1 MQRAFLPP
9 SRWTGEEVLL
19 DEGESKH
26 LAGVMRLEAGAEV
39 ELLDGA
45 GRVGRGRVVE
55 ARRKGVRVALEET
68 RTVLPPPPRRVLV
81 QAIPREQKMDWLI
94 QKAVELSVSAIVPV
108 QTAHC
113 VARVA
118 RGEEEKKAR
127 RWREIA
133 VSACKQSGNPWLPE
147 ISPVTDLRSVLEGGA
162 GWLANAAFG
171 ALRPGARPLPAWLKE
186 RKTAG
191 AAEVAAFVG
200 PEGDF
205 SEEESDA
212 MLAAGVAPVTLGP
225 IVFRVETA
233 AIFMLSAVQYE
244 WMECRGRCVEGA
256 SGAS

>member
-1 MQRAFLPP
+1 M
-9 SRWTGEEVLL
+9 L

-26 LAGVMRLEAGAEV
+26 LAGVMRVEPGAEV

-45 GRVGRGRVVE
+45 GRVGRGRV
-55 ARRKGVRVALEET
+55 ADACRKGVRLALEEI
-68 RTVLPPPPRRVLV
+68 RTVAAPPPRRVLV
-81 QAIPREQKMDWLI
+81 QALVREQKMDLLI

-147 ISPVTDLRSVLEGGA
+147 IAPVRDLAAVLGSGA
-162 GWLANAAFG
+162 GWLASAAFG
-171 ALRPGARPLPAWLKE
+171 ALRPGARPLPEWLE
-186 RKTAG
+186 GCRRKGTEELAL
-191 AAEVAAFVG
+191 FVG

-205 SEEESDA
+205 SGAESDA
-212 MLAAGVAPVTLGP
+212 LLAAGVAPVTLGP

-233 AIFMLSAVQYE
+233 SIFMLSAVQYE
-244 WMECRGRCVEGA
+244 WMRA
-256 SGAS
+256 